1 MAILLLNKA
10 LPKEICDVVAIYLR
24 RTRPFVL
31 YDPQFV
37 VMKGLDLEYL
47 YTNHGQFIF
56 KMVRDSL
63 FSTQRFLDFH
73 AYANTPF
80 WRNMHGDLVM
90 AVDKVDMA
98 RYTKGRHYIC
108 DVDFML
114 TVPRNMCREPQYE
127 AFIAKK
133 RLRSDREDF

>member
-1 MAILLLNKA
+1 MAILLLNKV

-47 YTNHGQFIF
+47 YNSHGQYIF

-80 WRNMHGDLVM
+80 WRNMHGDLVL
-90 AVDKVDMA
+90 AIDKVDMA
-98 RYTKGRHYIC
+98 RYTKGKRYIC
-108 DVDFML
+108 DVDCAP
-114 TVPRNMCREPQYE
+114 TVPKNMFREPPRE

-133 RLRSDREDF
+133 RIRDERNGF